1 MPRLN
6 LIKDSA
12 VCCIFITLLWRF
24 TKLTLFAQGREF
36 VNRFKRTVTFFRV
49 SLYKIALFCFSSND
63 YSKGKIENLMKREK
77 LKEVWKKN
85 SFLIDLVG
93 RLLELSR
100 DARNACTTWI

>member
-1 MPRLN
+1 ML
-6 LIKDSA
+6 
-12 VCCIFITLLWRF
+12 
-24 TKLTLFAQGREF
+24 
-36 VNRFKRTVTFFRV
+36 
-49 SLYKIALFCFSSND
+49 SSN
-63 YSKGKIENLMKREK
+63 KAMKIVYGLKIFVDHT